1 MQSSPRFPFA
11 SAVFERFR
19 ILYGSQK
26 LAMMYEHDDNA
37 IMPAMQAWDEFLAKQ
52 KQDVVRRVLISLAGV
67 GREWP
72 PNLSEFIGMC
82 RDFDRVEQ
90 RENVA
95 LPAPKVQTDIG
106 RAALAEMK
114 AKLRVSPNTKL

>member
-1 MQSSPRFPFA
+1 MQSSPRFPYA

-26 LAMMYEHDDNA
+26 LAVMYEHDDNA
-37 IMPAMQAWDEFLAKQ
+37 IMPALQAWDEFLASQ
-52 KQDVVRRVLISLAGV
+52 KQEVVKKVLAAIPSL

-82 RDFDRVEQ
+82 RDFDRIEQ
-90 RENVA
+90 RQHIA
-95 LPAPKVQTDIG
+95 LPMPKHVTEDG
-106 RAALAEMK
+106 ERALRMIK
-114 AKLRVSPNTKL
+114 DLVAKKVVK

>member
-1 MQSSPRFPFA
+1 MQSSPRFPYA
-11 SAVFERFR
+11 SSVFERFR

-26 LAMMYEHDDNA
+26 LALMYEHDDNA
-37 IMPAMQAWDEFLAKQ
+37 IMPAMEAWEQFLTSQ
-52 KQDVVRRVLISLAGV
+52 KPEVVRKVLATLPTLS
-67 GREWP
+67 REWP

-95 LPAPKVQTDIG
+95 LPAPKQVTEEG
-106 RAALAEMK
+106 KRVLAQLK
-114 AKLRVSPNTKL
+114 AVLESKRVK

>member
-1 MQSSPRFPFA
+1 MQSSPRFPYA

-26 LAMMYEHDDNA
+26 LAVMYEHDDNA
-37 IMPAMQAWDEFLAKQ
+37 IMPALQAWDEFLASQ
-52 KQDVVRRVLISLAGV
+52 KQEVVKKVLASLPGL

-82 RDFDRVEQ
+82 REFDRPEQ
-90 RENVA
+90 RQHVA
-95 LPAPKVQTDIG
+95 LPMPKHVTKEG
-106 RAALAEMK
+106 EESLRRMKEMLASK
-114 AKLRVSPNTKL
+114 VVKF

>member
-26 LAMMYEHDDNA
+26 LALMYEHDDNA

-52 KQDVVRRVLISLAGV
+52 KQDVVRRVLNSLPGL

-72 PNLSEFIGMC
+72 PNLSEFMGMC
-82 RDFDRVEQ
+82 RD
-90 RENVA
+90 
-95 LPAPKVQTDIG
+95 
-106 RAALAEMK
+106 
-114 AKLRVSPNTKL
+114 

>member
-26 LAMMYEHDDNA
+26 LALMYEHDDNA

-52 KQDVVRRVLISLAGV
+52 KQDVVRRVLNSLPGL

-95 LPAPKVQTDIG
+95 LPAPKHVTEEG
-106 RAALAEMK
+106 RATLKRMREMLASK
-114 AKLRVSPNTKL
+114 VVK